1 MQTIIGGAC
10 FDAGFTN
17 RGAAQVVRCVSHLL
31 SGYLD
36 EGDVDL
42 GGAYP
47 RGGIS
52 RIFMRGACPNEDYYG
67 KGI

>member
-1 MQTIIGGAC
+1 MFIDDHRRVMQTIIGGAC
-10 FDAGFTN
+10 FNAGFTN
-17 RGAAQVVRCVSHLL
+17 RGTAQVVRCVSHLL

-47 RGGIS
+47 GYS
-52 RIFMRGACPNEDYYG
+52 
-67 KGI
+67 